1 MEKISYNKK
10 IQNKSFNNLTQ
21 INLWLSELDHE
32 IEVINVETDYFS
44 TGRRSGY
51 VLWYYDDV
59 NKQI

>member
-1 MEKISYNKK
+1 MGKISYNKK

-21 INLWLSELDHE
+21 MNLWLSELDHE
-32 IEVINVETDYFS
+32 IEIINVETDYFP

-51 VLWYYDDV
+51 VLWFYDDV